1 MRGLW
6 TLRGFATKYWGFIV
20 FSVLVMAA
28 AGGVNTLAINK
39 FDPVFKPL
47 FETLSGASP
56 EQQAE
61 AMHRLLYSVVIL
73 LAWLVAAAMLQAAA
87 RYLGEWIGQHI
98 LRDLR
103 EAVFQHLQH
112 LSMKFFHHQRAGD
125 LISRVN
131 NDTQRLQQVLGS
143 QLANL
148 VVAPVTVLFA
158 FGLMLAK
165 SWQLTALTIAVA
177 PLVYFITRFLGKWVR
192 RYSYL
197 VQSRLADL
205 TSAVEEGFGLIH
217 VIKIFGMEKTA
228 IRRFSGSA
236 EGVMRAELRQARVR
250 AASGMLTMS
259 LVSLALCGALVFGAH
274 EIVAGHLT
282 PGQLMTF
289 VLLMQLAGSNISQL
303 TRLRLA
309 LDRAEGAA
317 LRIAEMLACQ
327 TDVKDSPD
335 AIELKQMVGEVS
347 FANVCFSYN
356 DDTPVLRDFNLT
368 IKPGETVA
376 LVGPS
381 GAGKTTVGNLV
392 PRLYDVDSGAVL
404 VDGYDVR
411 DVTQA
416 SLRSFMGFVPQET
429 LLFGDTVRENIAF
442 SRPDASTEEI
452 VAAAK
457 AANAHD
463 FIEALPEGYDTP
475 VGERGVNL
483 SGGQCQRIAIA
494 RALLRDP
501 RILIL
506 DEATSSLD
514 QESETAIHHALNT
527 LLQGRTAI
535 IIAHRLS
542 TIRNADRIVVLDGGR
557 IVQQGTHDQ
566 LLAQEGLYRRLYLSA
581 EAAGEEHII
590 IDEEGPSI

>member
-442 SRPDASTEEI
+442 SRPDASMEEI

-463 FIEALPEGYDTP
+463 FIEALPKGYDTP

>member
-6 TLRGFATKYWGFIV
+6 ALRGFATKYWRVIV

-28 AGGVNTLAINK
+28 AGGVNTLAVNR
-39 FDPVFKPL
+39 FEPVFKPL

-61 AMHRLLYSVVIL
+61 YMPVLLYNVAIL
-73 LAWLVAAAMLQAAA
+73 LAWLIAAALLQAVAS
-87 RYLGEWIGQHI
+87 YLGEWIGQHT

-103 EAVFQHLQH
+103 IAVFRHLQY
-112 LSMKFFHHQRAGD
+112 LSMKFFDRQRSGE

-131 NDTQRLQQVLGS
+131 NDTQRLQQVLGA
-143 QLANL
+143 QLAKL

-158 FGLMLAK
+158 FGLMLEK
-165 SWQLTALTIAVA
+165 SWQLTMLTIAVT
-177 PLVYFITRFLGKWVR
+177 PLVYLITKFLGKWVR

-205 TSAVEEGFGLIH
+205 TSAVEEGFGLIR

-228 IRRFSGSA
+228 IRRFSGCA
-236 EGVMRAELRQARVR
+236 EGVMRGELRQARVR
-250 AASGMLTMS
+250 AGSGMLTMS
-259 LVSLALCGALVFGAH
+259 LVSLALCGALVFGAY
-274 EIVAGHLT
+274 EIAAGHLT
-282 PGQLMTF
+282 PGRLMTF
-289 VLLMQLAGSNISQL
+289 VLLMQLAGTNISQL

-309 LDRAEGAA
+309 LDRAEAPA
-317 LRIAEMLACQ
+317 LRTAEMLEYQ
-327 TDVKDSPD
+327 TDVKDAPD
-335 AIELKQMVGEVS
+335 AIELEQIVGEVG

-356 DDTPVLRDFNLT
+356 DSAPVLLDFDLT

-392 PRLYDVDSGAVL
+392 PRLYDVDSGVVS
-404 VDGYDVR
+404 VDGHDVR

-429 LLFGDTVRENIAF
+429 LLFGGTARENIAF
-442 SRPDASTEEI
+442 SRPDATDKEI
-452 VAAAK
+452 IAAAQ
-457 AANAHD
+457 AANAQD
-463 FIEALPEGYDTP
+463 FIEALPEGYDTL

-514 QESETAIHHALNT
+514 QESEMAIHRALNT

-566 LLAQEGLYRRLYLSA
+566 LLSQEGLYRRLYLSA
-581 EAAGEEHII
+581 EGAGKERITDQE
-590 IDEEGPSI
+590 DASV

>member
-6 TLRGFATKYWGFIV
+6 ALRGFATKYWRVILASMV
-20 FSVLVMAA
+20 VMGV
-28 AGGVNTLAINK
+28 AGGVNALAVNR
-39 FDPVFKPL
+39 FDAVFKPL
-47 FETLSGASP
+47 FQSLATAEPEVRSEQMKIILHQAALLFVWLAGA
-56 EQQAE
+56 A
-61 AMHRLLYSVVIL
+61 L
-73 LAWLVAAAMLQAAA
+73 LQAVS
-87 RYLGEWIGQHI
+87 RYLSQWIGQS
-98 LRDLR
+98 LLYDLR
-103 EAVFQHLQH
+103 TAVFNHLQL
-112 LSMKFFHHQRAGD
+112 LSMKFFDRQRTGE

-131 NDTQRLQQVLGS
+131 NDTAQLQQVLGP

-158 FGLMLAK
+158 FGFMLDK
-165 SWQLTALTIAVA
+165 SWRLTLLTIAVT
-177 PLVYFITRFLGKWVR
+177 PLVYFITRLLGNWVR

-205 TSAVEEGFGLIH
+205 TSAVEEGFSLIR
-217 VIKIFGMEKTA
+217 VIKIFGMEKNA
-228 IRRFSGSA
+228 AERFANSA
-236 EGVMRAELRQARVR
+236 RGVMRAELRRARVQ
-250 AASGMLTMS
+250 AASGMFTMT
-259 LVSLALCGALVFGAH
+259 LVSLALCGALVFGAY
-274 EIVAGHLT
+274 EIVG
-282 PGQLMTF
+282 GQLTSSSLITF

-303 TRLRLA
+303 TRLRLS
-309 LDRAEGAA
+309 LDRAEASA
-317 LRIAEMLACQ
+317 FRTVEMLETQ
-327 TDVKDSPD
+327 VDVQDAPD
-335 AIELKQMVGEVS
+335 ALDLDRITGEVC
-347 FANVCFSYN
+347 FDNVAFSY
-356 DDTPVLRDFNLT
+356 DEGTPVLLDFNVQ
-368 IKPGETVA
+368 INPGETVA

-404 VDGYDVR
+404 VDGHDVR

-429 LLFGDTVRENIAF
+429 LLFGGTARDNIAF
-442 SRPDASTEEI
+442 GQPDATDEEI
-452 VAAAK
+452 VAAAQ

-483 SGGQCQRIAIA
+483 SGGQRQRIAIA

-514 QESETAIHHALNT
+514 RESEAAVHHALDT
-527 LLQGRTAI
+527 LLEGRTAI

-542 TIRNADRIVVLDGGR
+542 TIRNADRIVVLENGR
-557 IVQQGTHDQ
+557 IVQQGTHDH
-566 LLAQEGLYRRLYLSA
+566 LLAEEGLYRRLYLSA
-581 EAAGEEHII
+581 EAAGEEHIA
-590 IDEEGPSI
+590 DQEGLSV